1 MQLQTTP
8 PESKFSNEYIDVIFI
23 QIDQRLKELLKKYKG
38 VPILWNTVQNMSY
51 EENKNSSGD
60 EIANVQNNGRYA
72 VQGHSR
78 SPILVPI
85 ESPYAT
91 SY

>member
-1 MQLQTTP
+1 MDKSL
-8 PESKFSNEYIDVIFI
+8 N
-23 QIDQRLKELLKKYKG
+23 
-38 VPILWNTVQNMSY
+38 VPGCVVT
-51 EENKNSSGD
+51 
-60 EIANVQNNGRYA
+60 QNNGHYA

-91 SY
+91 SS

>member
-1 MQLQTTP
+1 MTFIGDKQQINSESTTCTKLAMKRT
-8 PESKFSNEYIDVIFI
+8 EF
-23 QIDQRLKELLKKYKG
+23 R
-38 VPILWNTVQNMSY
+38 
-51 EENKNSSGD
+51 
-60 EIANVQNNGRYA
+60 EIMQNNGHYA

-91 SY
+91 SYYFNAPLGVIPCEYLDKLYLSRN